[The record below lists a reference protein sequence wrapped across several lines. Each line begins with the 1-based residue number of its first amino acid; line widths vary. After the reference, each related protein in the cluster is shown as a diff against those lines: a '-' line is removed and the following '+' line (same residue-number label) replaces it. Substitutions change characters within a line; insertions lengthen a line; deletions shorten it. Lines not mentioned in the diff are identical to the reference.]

1 MSAPTNGDAKAPIL
15 LVDDIPE
22 NLFAMAELL
31 SSPAYDLI
39 QVDSGAA
46 ALEQVRRRE
55 FAVVLLDVQMPGMDG
70 FETAAEM
77 KRIAAEQRREVPVI
91 FVTAIDTH
99 RSRISRAYLE
109 GAVDFLQKPIDPDE
123 IRSKVSVFVEFFY
136 AKERLRRA
144 LQAAVRARED
154 QMTILSHDLRN
165 PLTTALLSAKM
176 LERNADAATQKAAKA
191 IIRSVDRMTR
201 LVGDLLDLAKVD
213 AGGTLPVEVAARDV
227 ADLVAQAAELQE
239 SLAASQQIRLTVEV
253 TRPTYAMCDGD
264 RVQQVLANLIGNAIK
279 FTPRGGTI
287 HVRAWASEGEVIVS
301 VKDTGSGIPS
311 EQLPHLFEP
320 YWQADAHKKRGAGL
334 GLSIAKAIVDAH
346 GGRIRVETAPGAG
359 SSFCFTLPS
368 SVGPPPA

>member
-1 MSAPTNGDAKAPIL
+1 
-15 LVDDIPE
+15 
-22 NLFAMAELL
+22 
-31 SSPAYDLI
+31 
-39 QVDSGAA
+39 
-46 ALEQVRRRE
+46 
-55 FAVVLLDVQMPGMDG
+55 
-70 FETAAEM
+70 
-77 KRIAAEQRREVPVI
+77 
-91 FVTAIDTH
+91 
-99 RSRISRAYLE
+99 
-109 GAVDFLQKPIDPDE
+109 
-123 IRSKVSVFVEFFY
+123 
-136 AKERLRRA
+136 
-144 LQAAVRARED
+144 
-154 QMTILSHDLRN
+154 
-165 PLTTALLSAKM
+165 
-176 LERNADAATQKAAKA
+176 
-191 IIRSVDRMTR
+191 MTR